1 MGWMR
6 EKPELNLTDCRAIKY
21 QEIDHVYSVVH
32 VGPREEETQHYDA
45 EEIRDVHEVESE
57 SECVRLTQCQC
68 PESPFHTRWKLSFAE
83 KKLKVGDQQS
93 RIQHDALHPEQ
104 TRPEAQMES
113 IPLLYLHLVRPLAN
127 QRRSVSASG
136 ARPELELF

>member
-57 SECVRLTQCQC
+57 SECVLLQNY
-68 PESPFHTRWKLSFAE
+68 
-83 KKLKVGDQQS
+83 
-93 RIQHDALHPEQ
+93 
-104 TRPEAQMES
+104 AQ
-113 IPLLYLHLVRPLAN
+113 
-127 QRRSVSASG
+127 
-136 ARPELELF
+136 